1 MPGPTL
7 PEPSIPDRQTRTE
20 RPFATETHHIMNY
33 WKGLYLFVFMVVQTY
48 PFKSRIFHVL
58 ETLNRTP
65 PVTFELKVREQ
76 NQLGFWNI
84 SITPT
89 SGASFIKISRPTFST
104 SGTLSQTMTLKKKET
119 AVLVLILSLALI
131 CFSYMNKHICWKRN
145 FFTKK
150 LIRDIYLPSH
160 REGFM

>member
-1 MPGPTL
+1 M
-7 PEPSIPDRQTRTE
+7 IE
-20 RPFATETHHIMNY
+20 RA
-33 WKGLYLFVFMVVQTY
+33 LFVCFY
-48 PFKSRIFHVL
+48 GGPNLPFKKQDFSFSGGPKW
-58 ETLNRTP
+58 TP

-131 CFSYMNKHICWKRN
+131 CFSYMNKHIC
-145 FFTKK
+145 
-150 LIRDIYLPSH
+150 
-160 REGFM
+160 